1 MNLLITI
8 FGGMLLT
15 VVLYGG
21 GRALRL
27 SNFWAAV
34 LACALPSFAYVAYA
48 AAVWP
53 GLDVVTIHV
62 VAYPTVAV
70 LLYQLYGNK
79 AGHELNVHWAP
90 KLMII
95 FFVLITV
102 IFGGFVY
109 IAGQGLPPALAR
121 LILPGAK
128 DKNIHTGFAGVVA
141 SAARQLAPEAK
152 LAYVMTDGA
161 ALPYALSDLMHQL
174 TGEGIVDHTLSAG
187 HAFGAE
193 VETVT
198 VASALGIAANE
209 LGADLIVVAMGP
221 GVVGTGSRL
230 GTTAIE
236 VAHVLADVSLA
247 AGLPILAPR
256 VSGAEPRARHQGI
269 SHHTVTAAHRSRT
282 RPLCPDLSDLG
293 VDMTNLSPHVDL
305 AAVAAAG
312 GARVAK
318 DRKSVV

>member
-15 VVLYGG
+15 VLLYGG

-48 AAVWP
+48 VAVWP

-79 AGHELNVHWAP
+79 SGHELNVHWAP

-141 SAARQLAPEAK
+141 HGEDAAKGIGHHLGMEARLARLGWRLEVEGLDGLSPDRKETVRVKVTGPDGRGVENVAVK
-152 LAYVMTDGA
+152 LLLGRPGQASGQTFDLAGEGDGRYRVSA
-161 ALPYALSDLMHQL
+161 ALP
-174 TGEGIVDHTLSAG
+174 
-187 HAFGAE
+187 
-193 VETVT
+193 
-198 VASALGIAANE
+198 
-209 LGADLIVVAMGP
+209 
-221 GVVGTGSRL
+221 
-230 GTTAIE
+230 
-236 VAHVLADVSLA
+236 A
-247 AGLPILAPR
+247 AGAWLATLR
-256 VSGAEPRARHQGI
+256 MESGSERIVLERA
-269 SHHTVTAAHRSRT
+269 V
-282 RPLCPDLSDLG
+282 
-293 VDMTNLSPHVDL
+293 
-305 AAVAAAG
+305 G
-312 GARVAK
+312 GE
-318 DRKSVV
+318 

>member
-15 VVLYGG
+15 VLLYGG

-34 LACALPSFAYVAYA
+34 LACALPSFAYVAHA
-48 AAVWP
+48 VAVWP

-70 LLYQLYGNK
+70 LLYQLYGSR

-90 KLMII
+90 RLMII

-141 SAARQLAPEAK
+141 HGEDAAKGIGHHLGMEARLA
-152 LAYVMTDGA
+152 
-161 ALPYALSDLMHQL
+161 
-174 TGEGIVDHTLSAG
+174 
-187 HAFGAE
+187 
-193 VETVT
+193 
-198 VASALGIAANE
+198 
-209 LGADLIVVAMGP
+209 
-221 GVVGTGSRL
+221 RL
-230 GTTAIE
+230 GWRLE
-236 VAHVLADVSLA
+236 VAGLDDLRADRPGAVEIRVTDADGRGVEDVSITLMLGRPGQASGQALALAGVGGGRYLARAQLPA
-247 AGLPILAPR
+247 AGAWLATLRLESGGKR
-256 VSGAEPRARHQGI
+256 VVLERK
-269 SHHTVTAAHRSRT
+269 
-282 RPLCPDLSDLG
+282 LG
-293 VDMTNLSPHVDL
+293 GD
-305 AAVAAAG
+305 
-312 GARVAK
+312 
-318 DRKSVV
+318 